1 MAKAQLTVG
10 MTIDG
15 FQLEER
21 IHRGGMADIWRVS
34 RGDID
39 FPIIMKVPLLD
50 FEGDISVL
58 VGFEV
63 EQMIMAEVH
72 GSACAAL
79 GRERR
84 VRRAAAISSWSTSTV
99 RRCSRCGPIA
109 SAPADE
115 VVHIGIEVA
124 AALADLHQQ
133 HVLHLDLKP
142 ANIMFRPTGEAV
154 LIDFGLS
161 RHEQLPDL
169 LEEQFHRPTGT
180 PDYMAPEQLFRVR
193 SDKRSDIYAFGA
205 VLYQLATG
213 QLPFGQPA
221 RMRKV
226 RRRVWRDPVPPRTLR
241 PQTPPV
247 LQEIILRCLE
257 PLPDARYQSATD
269 LLFELRHLDLVELT
283 ERAQRTQQS
292 DFRTV
297 LGRRLRA
304 PKTIRT
310 ILASA
315 TRPPV
320 RPPII
325 LAAVDLRAGL
335 EDLRH
340 ALLEAAAS
348 ALANTPGARLACVSV
363 MSTSLIGVDENVDA
377 AGENIHVQ
385 KLAELRTWAQPLQ
398 LPRGKISYH
407 LLESRNVTAAILE
420 FARSNTVDHIV
431 IGAARTG
438 SFTGKVVS
446 QVTAEAP
453 CSVTVVRIGDERSHG
468 GKAENASR
476 STGGLPSI

>member
-15 FQLEER
+15 FLLEQR

-34 RGDID
+34 RGDVD
-39 FPIIMKVPLLD
+39 FPIVMKVPLLD

-63 EQMIMAEVH
+63 EQMIIAEVNGPH
-72 GSACAAL
+72 VPRWVANGEFAVQPYIVMEYIEGPTLLKMWAD
-79 GRERR
+79 
-84 VRRAAAISSWSTSTV
+84 RA
-99 RRCSRCGPIA
+99 
-109 SAPADE
+109 APADE
-115 VVHIGIEVA
+115 IVRIGIEVA

-142 ANIMFRPTGEAV
+142 ANVMFRPTGEAV

-193 SDKRSDIYAFGA
+193 SDQRSDIYAFGA

-213 QLPFGQPA
+213 HLPFGRPT

-257 PLPDARYQSATD
+257 PLPDARYQRATD
-269 LLFELRHLDLVELT
+269 LLFDLRHLDLVEMT

-292 DFRTV
+292 DFRTA

-304 PKTIRT
+304 SKTIRT

-315 TRPPV
+315 TRPPA
-320 RPPII
+320 RSPII
-325 LAAVDLRAGL
+325 LAAVDLRPDL
-335 EDLRH
+335 KDLRY

-363 MSTSLIGVDENVDA
+363 MSTSLIGIDENVDA

-385 KLAELRTWAQPLQ
+385 KLAELRAWAQPLQ

-438 SFTGKVVS
+438 SFAGKVLA
-446 QVTAEAP
+446 QITAEAP
-453 CSVTVVRIGDERSHG
+453 CSVTVVRTSEDTSHAERNEDARGSP
-468 GKAENASR
+468 R
-476 STGGLPSI
+476 GGLPSN

>member
-1 MAKAQLTVG
+1 MAKAQLTVC
-10 MTIDG
+10 MAIDG
-15 FQLEER
+15 FLLEER

-63 EQMIMAEVH
+63 EQMIMADVTGLHVPRWIANGEFAVQPYIVMEYID
-72 GSACAAL
+72 GPTLLKMWAD
-79 GRERR
+79 R
-84 VRRAAAISSWSTSTV
+84 V
-99 RRCSRCGPIA
+99 
-109 SAPADE
+109 APLDQ
-115 VVHIGIEVA
+115 VVQIGIEVA

-213 QLPFGQPA
+213 DLPFGRPT

-241 PQTPPV
+241 PDTPPA
-247 LQEIILRCLE
+247 LQEVILKCLE
-257 PLPDARYQSATD
+257 PVPDARYGSATD
-269 LLFELRHLDLVELT
+269 LLFDLRHLDLVELT
-283 ERAQRTQQS
+283 ERAARTQQS

-315 TRPPV
+315 TKPPP

-325 LAAVDLRAGL
+325 LTVVDLRTGT
-335 EDLRH
+335 EELRQ
-340 ALLEAAAS
+340 ALLEASAS
-348 ALANTPGARLACVSV
+348 ALANTPGGRLACVYV
-363 MSTSLIGVDENVDA
+363 MPTSLMGVEENVDS
-377 AGENIHVQ
+377 AGENVHVQ
-385 KLAELRTWAQPLQ
+385 KLAELRAWAQPLQ
-398 LPRGKISYH
+398 LPRRKVSYH
-407 LLESRNVTAAILE
+407 LLESRNIAAAVLE
-420 FARSNTVDHIV
+420 FASSNHVDHIV
-431 IGAARTG
+431 IGAAARGTLQ
-438 SFTGKVVS
+438 GKVAA
-446 QVTAEAP
+446 QVTAGAS
-453 CSVTVVRIGDERSHG
+453 CSVTVVRVTDDV
-468 GKAENASR
+468 SR
-476 STGGLPSI
+476 PAKQIAPTPDP

>member
-10 MTIDG
+10 MSIDG
-15 FQLEER
+15 FLLEER

-63 EQMIMAEVH
+63 EQMIMAEVNGLH
-72 GSACAAL
+72 VPRWIANGEFAVQPYIVMEYIDGPTLLKMWAD
-79 GRERR
+79 R
-84 VRRAAAISSWSTSTV
+84 V
-99 RRCSRCGPIA
+99 
-109 SAPADE
+109 APVDE
-115 VVHIGIEVA
+115 IVQIGIEVA

-213 QLPFGQPA
+213 HLPFGRPT

-226 RRRVWRDPVPPRTLR
+226 RRRVWRDPVPPRILR
-241 PQTPPV
+241 PDTPPA
-247 LQEIILRCLE
+247 LQEIILKCLE
-257 PLPDARYQSATD
+257 PVPDARYGSATD
-269 LLFELRHLDLVELT
+269 LLFDLRHLDLVELT
-283 ERAQRTQQS
+283 ERAARTQQS

-315 TRPPV
+315 TKPPP

-325 LAAVDLRAGL
+325 LTVVDLRAGP
-335 EDLRH
+335 EELRQ

-348 ALANTPGARLACVSV
+348 ALANTPGAAARLRQRHADVAHRSRRECRCSGREHPCPEAGG
-363 MSTSLIGVDENVDA
+363 IENLGAASAAA
-377 AGENIHVQ
+377 AGQ
-385 KLAELRTWAQPLQ
+385 GL
-398 LPRGKISYH
+398 LP
-407 LLESRNVTAAILE
+407 
-420 FARSNTVDHIV
+420 
-431 IGAARTG
+431 
-438 SFTGKVVS
+438 
-446 QVTAEAP
+446 
-453 CSVTVVRIGDERSHG
+453 
-468 GKAENASR
+468 
-476 STGGLPSI
+476 PS

>member
-15 FQLEER
+15 FLLEER

-63 EQMIMAEVH
+63 EQMIMAEVNGPH
-72 GSACAAL
+72 VPRWVANGEFAVQPYIVMEYIDGPTL
-79 GRERR
+79 LKMWVDR
-84 VRRAAAISSWSTSTV
+84 V
-99 RRCSRCGPIA
+99 
-109 SAPADE
+109 APADE
-115 VVHIGIEVA
+115 IVHIGVEVA

-169 LEEQFHRPTGT
+169 LDEQFHRPTGT

-213 QLPFGQPA
+213 QLPFGRPA

-241 PQTPPV
+241 PVTPPV

-292 DFRTV
+292 DFRTA

-304 PKTIRT
+304 PRTIRT

-325 LAAVDLRAGL
+325 LAVFDLRAGL
-335 EDLRH
+335 EDLRQ

-348 ALANTPGARLACVSV
+348 ALANTPGARLACVNI
-363 MSTSLIGVDENVDA
+363 MPTSLIGLDENVDA

-385 KLAELRTWAQPLQ
+385 KLADLRIWAQPLQ

-407 LLESRNVTAAILE
+407 LLESRNVAAAILE

-431 IGAARTG
+431 IGATRTG
-438 SFTGKVVS
+438 PFAGKVVA

-453 CSVTVVRIGDERSHG
+453 CSVTVVRAGDEGSH
-468 GKAENASR
+468 SLR
-476 STGGLPSI
+476 

>member
-15 FQLEER
+15 FLLQER
-21 IHRGGMADIWRVS
+21 IHRGGMADIWRVR
-34 RGDID
+34 RGDIN

-63 EQMIMAEVH
+63 EQMIMAEVTGLH
-72 GSACAAL
+72 VPRWIANGEFAVQPYIVMEYIDGPTLLKMWAD
-79 GRERR
+79 R
-84 VRRAAAISSWSTSTV
+84 V
-99 RRCSRCGPIA
+99 
-109 SAPADE
+109 APADE
-115 VVHIGIEVA
+115 IVQIGIEMA

-213 QLPFGQPA
+213 HLPFGRPT

-241 PQTPPV
+241 PHTPPV

-283 ERAQRTQQS
+283 ERARRTQQS

-335 EDLRH
+335 EDLRQ

-348 ALANTPGARLACVSV
+348 VLANTPGARLACVSILP
-363 MSTSLIGVDENVDA
+363 TSLIGVDENVDA

-385 KLAELRTWAQPLQ
+385 KLAELRSWAQPLQ
-398 LPRGKISYH
+398 LPRGKVSYH
-407 LLESRNVTAAILE
+407 LLESRNVTAAILD

-438 SFTGKVVS
+438 SIVGKVAA
-446 QVTAEAP
+446 QITAEAP
-453 CSVTVVRIGDERSHG
+453 CSVTVVRAGDEGSHG
-468 GKAENASR
+468 QKTENAGPS
-476 STGGLPSI
+476 SSGLPSI